1 MATIL
6 VVDDSPV
13 MQRLLTL
20 MLERNEH
27 EVIAAGNGREAT
39 TYLEQG
45 RVDLIITDVNM
56 PDMDGLTLLQQLRA
70 DSRHKD
76 LPVVVLTASS
86 QEGIRRMA
94 AQRGAN
100 GFLTRP
106 TSSWEL
112 KQIVNHCLPE
122 EDPPS
127 DGEGSVRQT

>member
-70 DSRHKD
+70 HSRHKD
-76 LPVVVLTASS
+76 IPVVVLTASS
-86 QEGIRRMA
+86 QEGIRRIA

-112 KQIVNHCLPE
+112 KEIVNHCLTKIPL
-122 EDPPS
+122 S
-127 DGEGSVRQT
+127 GGEGFARQT

>member
-27 EVIAAGNGREAT
+27 EVIAAGSGREAVS
-39 TYLEQG
+39 YLESE
-45 RVDLIITDVNM
+45 RVDLVITDVKM
-56 PDMDGLTLLQQLRA
+56 PDGDGLTLLQQLRA
-70 DSRHKD
+70 DNRHKE
-76 LPVVVLTASS
+76 LPVVVLTASGE
-86 QEGIRRMA
+86 EGIRRLA

-112 KQIVNHCLPE
+112 KEIVNHCLATVAPNGGE
-122 EDPPS
+122 EPDLGP
-127 DGEGSVRQT
+127 